1 MYGMNPSD
9 YYETRPSFEELFIET
24 CKLWARR
31 STCQRL
37 QTAAVIVKNNNIV
50 SIGYN
55 GVPSNNTHCWDFW
68 REFYNCAMGTAIISA
83 AMQEFYE
90 SIVRDLGFN
99 ISILKKENIQ
109 SYDDFV
115 KSDCFGVLHH
125 YWSDKNELHAEL
137 NAILQAEHSVVGATL
152 YTLYSPCRQCA
163 KSIIAA
169 RVSRVV
175 YHEQYKRDSEGLT
188 LLQKNNVI
196 VNKI

>member
-1 MYGMNPSD
+1 MDISE
-9 YYETRPSFEELFIET
+9 YYNDRPSFEDLFMET

-37 QTAAVIVKNNNIV
+37 QTAAVIVKHNNII

-55 GVPSNNTHCWDFW
+55 GVPSNNAHCNDFW
-68 REFYNCAMGTAIISA
+68 KEFYGCAKGTSIISNM
-83 AMQEFYE
+83 MQEFYE

-99 ISILKKENIQ
+99 IAVFAKENINT
-109 SYDDFV
+109 YDDFI
-115 KSDCFGVLHH
+115 KSECFGVLHH

-137 NAILQAEHSVVGATL
+137 NAILQAEYSVAGSTL

-169 RVSRVV
+169 KISKVV
-175 YHEQYKRDSEGLT
+175 YHEQYKRDSEGLN

-196 VNKI
+196 VDKV